1 MEQNKRKTT
10 KETGLTIGNAQLH
23 NALNAIST
31 RLSELQKVAGGTY
44 QTNGNFKFTPNGTM
58 TGVDIHK
65 CTDIA
70 QLLTIHSFLKQKAE
84 GYNQSGTFFGLK
96 QFPVFKWC
104 GYTLEQW
111 ETDLKIR
118 IALTTQKEETD
129 ALEQAKKELGGFL
142 TREDQLGMLLQKL
155 GGTLGFNL
163 TTGGE

>member
-1 MEQNKRKTT
+1 MSIKDKKNQ
-10 KETGLTIGNAQLH
+10 TGLVIGNAQLH
-23 NALNAIST
+23 NALSVIEA
-31 RLSELQKVAGGTY
+31 RLKELNKVAGGSY

-70 QLLTIHSFLKQKAE
+70 QLLTIHSFLKQKADS
-84 GYNQSGTFFGLK
+84 YNASGEYFGLK

-118 IALTTQKEETD
+118 IALTTQKDETD
-129 ALEQAKKELGGFL
+129 KLEAAKKQLGGFL
-142 TREDQLGMLLQKL
+142 TREDQLGMLIASLAD
-155 GGTLGFNL
+155 TLGVNF
-163 TTGGE
+163 GGDGK

>member
-1 MEQNKRKTT
+1 MVKNKNNQ
-10 KETGLTIGNAQLH
+10 TGLVIGNAQLH
-23 NALNAIST
+23 NALNTIDA
-31 RLSELQKVAGGTY
+31 RLKELAKVAGGTY

-70 QLLTIHSFLKQKAE
+70 QLLTIHSFLKQKADS
-84 GYNQSGTFFGLK
+84 YNESGEFFGLK
-96 QFPVFKWC
+96 TFPVFKWC

-129 ALEQAKKELGGFL
+129 ALENAKKQLGGFL
-142 TREDQLGMLLQKL
+142 TREDQLGMLLTSL
-155 GGTLGFNL
+155 AGTLGVNF
-163 TTGGE
+163 GGKE